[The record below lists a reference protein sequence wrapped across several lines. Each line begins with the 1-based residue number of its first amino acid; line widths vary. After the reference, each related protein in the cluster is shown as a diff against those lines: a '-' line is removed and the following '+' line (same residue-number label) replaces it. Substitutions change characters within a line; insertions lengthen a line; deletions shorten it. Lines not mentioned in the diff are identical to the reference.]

1 MRKEEKSWLYWLLFL
16 SFGVASV
23 VYLLSVFMSLL
34 ISPFKLEHLI
44 ALIFGLAYLSIPLY
58 IYRIVGKLGT
68 PKLSELI
75 KAMVFFWFLTPLLVA
90 IPFSII
96 TKPSLDLFDSYF
108 EMVSGLTGTGLSV
121 IVPEKMSA
129 LVNAIRASSQ
139 WVGEVGA
146 LFLSM
151 TIVIIYK
158 FSPTGVAAA
167 IGKSERVRPSMYQ
180 TLRELAIVYLILT
193 VIGIALL
200 LLSGLDLYSSI
211 VFTFTALA
219 TGGFSTSSLSAAQLT
234 FIQQATVI
242 FICILGATNFSIYL
256 LLLHGSLKRALMH
269 PELKMLVLSI
279 LFYAALL
286 VYLNPKLGFWNA
298 FFHSA
303 SAVTTSGF
311 SISDIARYSI
321 EQKFVLVLA
330 MLIGASTFSTGG
342 GIKLFRVYILPK
354 VIKRET
360 FRMVMPKGYVEKI
373 TVNGKVYPED
383 ELFRMLTF
391 IIVYFIVFL
400 ISATL
405 ISISISLN
413 HLSYTQIIRGKVIHK
428 TIPEVDVLF
437 EVASAMSGT
446 GLSSGLLNVATPDI
460 KLILIVD
467 MIVGKLEILP
477 VLYVLIELLS
487 IKKLRRD

>member
-1 MRKEEKSWLYWLLFL
+1 MMKTNGKSWFYWLLFL

-23 VYLLSVFMSLL
+23 VYLLSVLLSLL
-34 ISPFKLEHLI
+34 IEPPRIEHVT
-44 ALIFGLAYLSIPLY
+44 ALAFGLAYLTIPLY
-58 IYRIVGKLGT
+58 IYRVVGEMGT
-68 PKLSELI
+68 PKLSEMI
-75 KAMVFFWFLTPLLVA
+75 KSMVFFWFLTPLLVA
-90 IPFSII
+90 IPFSIL
-96 TKPSLDLFDSYF
+96 TNPHLNLLDAYF

-151 TIVIIYK
+151 SIVMIYK

-180 TLRELAIVYLILT
+180 TLRELVVVYLILT
-193 VIGIALL
+193 ALGIALL
-200 LLSGLDLYSSI
+200 LLSGLDLYNAV

-219 TGGFSTSSLSAAQLT
+219 TGGFSTSSLSVAQFN
-234 FIQQATVI
+234 FIQQAAVI
-242 FICILGATNFSIYL
+242 LICILGAMNFSIYL
-256 LLLHGSLKRALMH
+256 LLLHGFVKRALLH
-269 PELKMLVLSI
+269 PELRLLILSI
-279 LFYAALL
+279 FFYAFLL
-286 VYLNPKLGFWNA
+286 VFLNPHLSIWDA
-298 FFHSA
+298 IFHSA

-311 SISDIARYSI
+311 SISDITKYTI
-321 EQKFVLVLA
+321 EQKFVLVIA

-342 GIKLFRVYILPK
+342 GIKLFRIYILPK

-360 FRMVMPKGYVEKI
+360 YRMVMPKGYVKKI
-373 TVNGKVYPED
+373 TVNGRIYPED

-400 ISATL
+400 LSAVF
-405 ISISISLN
+405 ISISVSLN
-413 HLSYTQIIRGKVIHK
+413 HLSYTQHVGNTIFKK
-428 TIPEVDVLF
+428 PIPEVDVLF
-437 EVASAMSGT
+437 EVSSAMSGT

-460 KLILIVD
+460 KIILIID

-477 VLYVLIELLS
+477 VLYVIIEAFS
-487 IKKLRRD
+487 KRAD